1 MGLDAHFLHT
11 CTIQRPSAS
20 LDELGSDVQGWATR
34 AVGERCR
41 LVIKDQRVPSSETA
55 ERPVITTYTLFVG
68 PRAGIRQGDRV
79 INVTFEDGTV
89 EAGPFRADSILPRRA
104 RSVRHVTVKLERIA

>member
-1 MGLDAHFLHT
+1 MGLDAHMIHT

-20 LDELGSDVQGWATR
+20 LDSLGDDVPAWADL

-41 LVIKDQRVPSSETA
+41 LVIKDQRVPASEMA

-79 INVTFEDGTV
+79 VNVVYEDGTV

-104 RSVRHVTVKLERIA
+104 RSVRHVTVRLERIK